1 MQVHDT
7 EHISNQELGTVF
19 NDAVP
24 GGNNLATADN
34 NLVAIVDNT

>member
-1 MQVHDT
+1 LHVHGT
-7 EHISNQELGTVF
+7 EHISSQELATVF

-34 NLVAIVDNT
+34 NLVAIADNT